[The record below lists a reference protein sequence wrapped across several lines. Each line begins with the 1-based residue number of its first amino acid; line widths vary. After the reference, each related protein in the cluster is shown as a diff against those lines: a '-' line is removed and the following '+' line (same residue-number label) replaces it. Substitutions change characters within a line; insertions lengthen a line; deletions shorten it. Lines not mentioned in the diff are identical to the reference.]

1 MKQKYFLLILLFA
14 IIFILSYVFLTQF
27 KKENK
32 EKKENFDSNKEKQ
45 IVKEQVGSILNT
57 DGLSY
62 GEKIYKI
69 KASTREDEVLNNL
82 IFNNEKT
89 TIELINKY
97 INTL

>member
-1 MKQKYFLLILLFA
+1 MKQKYFLLILLLFA
-14 IIFILSYVFLTQF
+14 IILSYVFLTQF

-57 DGLSY
+57 GGLSY

-69 KASTREDEVLNNL
+69 KASTQNDEVLNNL